1 MGVYRLII
9 GSDEAISWESQRG
22 KYSLGTGD
30 TAHGEPA
37 GLVADVDR
45 SHRCTIEVQVI
56 RVVTI
61 VHSRGP
67 IVPVG
72 TAVVRGR
79 TVPVARKDEVVRIFA
94 PFIRCRCSRNRH
106 PRAV

>member
-1 MGVYRLII
+1 MWAHSVHRLII

-22 KYSLGTGD
+22 KYSLRRCDAT
-30 TAHGEPA
+30 HGAPVV
-37 GLVADVDR
+37 LVVVVGR
-45 SHRCTIEVQVI
+45 IHRCTIEVQVV
-56 RVVTI
+56 RVATI

-79 TVPVARKDEVVRIFA
+79 TVPVARKDEPANSKRT
-94 PFIRCRCSRNRH
+94 S
-106 PRAV
+106 